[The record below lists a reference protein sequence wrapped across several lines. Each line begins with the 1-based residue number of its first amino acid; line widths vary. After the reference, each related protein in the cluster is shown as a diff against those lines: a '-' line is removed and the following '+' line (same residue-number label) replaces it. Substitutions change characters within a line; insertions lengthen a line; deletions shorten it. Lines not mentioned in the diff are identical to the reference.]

1 MITFF
6 GNGGGTFALVSSLS
20 LGSGW
25 LIFSSSGNVVFTFM
39 FLLISILSSSLAVCM
54 LIRFCI
60 NFKKHGRMLS
70 CPPKRNRALGNAT
83 K

>member
-6 GNGGGTFALVSSLS
+6 GNGGGTVAVVSSLS

-25 LIFSSSGNVVFTFM
+25 LLFSSSGNAFFTFM
-39 FLLISILSSSLAVCM
+39 FLLIAICSSSLAVSM

-60 NFKKHGRMLS
+60 NFKKHGSMLS
-70 CPPKRNRALGNAT
+70 CPKNRNRALTTA